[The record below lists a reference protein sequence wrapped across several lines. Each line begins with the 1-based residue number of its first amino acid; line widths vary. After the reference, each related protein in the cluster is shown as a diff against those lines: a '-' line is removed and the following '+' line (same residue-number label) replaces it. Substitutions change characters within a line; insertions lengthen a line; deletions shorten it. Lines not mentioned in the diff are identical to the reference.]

1 MEKEVISTMSIGW
14 VILSSLLSGLIGV
27 LVSTFFYHRYERRKI
42 KFDTAKRLFGYRYS
56 LKGDGF
62 SNAMNEVFIVF
73 ADAPK
78 VIKAMEDLYNTLQS
92 PNKSLAEDKLITF
105 LKEICKDLN
114 IDYSTVNESFFI
126 KTFNVK
132 D

>member
-1 MEKEVISTMSIGW
+1 MAIAWI
-14 VILSSLLSGLIGV
+14 ILSSLLSGLIGV

-56 LKGDGF
+56 IKGDGF

-92 PNKSLAEDKLITF
+92 SNKQLAEDKLITF
-105 LKEICKDLN
+105 LKEICNDLS

-126 KTFNVK
+126 KTFNAK

>member
-1 MEKEVISTMSIGW
+1 MAIGW
-14 VILSSLLSGLIGV
+14 IILSSLLSGLIGV

-56 LKGDGF
+56 IKGDGF

-92 PNKSLAEDKLITF
+92 PDKLLAEDKLITF
-105 LKEICKDLN
+105 LKAICNDLS

-126 KTFNVK
+126 KTFNAK

>member
-1 MEKEVISTMSIGW
+1 MAIGW

-56 LKGDGF
+56 IKGDGF

-73 ADAPK
+73 ADTPK
-78 VIKAMEDLYNTLQS
+78 VIRAMEDLYNTLQS
-92 PNKSLAEDKLITF
+92 PNKQLAEDKLITF
-105 LKEICKDLN
+105 LKEICKDLS

-126 KTFNVK
+126 KTFNAK